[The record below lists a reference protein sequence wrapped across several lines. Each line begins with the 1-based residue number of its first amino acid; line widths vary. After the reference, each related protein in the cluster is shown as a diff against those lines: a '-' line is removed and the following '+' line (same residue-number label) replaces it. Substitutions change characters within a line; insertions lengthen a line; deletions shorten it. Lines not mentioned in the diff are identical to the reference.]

1 MASGKVA
8 KRSVDAVKAGPSDA
22 YLWDDELRGF
32 GLKVTPAGK
41 KVYLLQYRMGGRGAA
56 TRRVTIGTHG
66 SPWTPATARNEA
78 ERLLVLVR
86 QGRDP
91 ADEKKERRRIEVEL
105 AFEPYAAKFLADY
118 GKKTWRPG
126 TYGNAESNLRRFV
139 TPVLKRKA
147 LPLIR
152 RSDVSAIFDGLPAA
166 SPALPRNIFALV
178 RKLFGWAV
186 ERGDID
192 RSPLEGF
199 KGPPNVASRDR
210 VLSDAELNLVWS
222 GSGKLGDPFG
232 TLVRVLLTTG
242 QRREEAAAMDWRE
255 LSQSTG
261 EWNIPAGRAKNG
273 TAHTVPLNA
282 LALSI
287 LNERAGKDHWPKK
300 GLIFSTT
307 GKTPISGFSKAKARL
322 DKLVAE
328 ANEDEAIDPWRL
340 HDLRRTL
347 ATGLQRLG
355 VRFEVTEAVLNHV
368 SGSKSGVAGVYQRHD
383 WKQEKRDAL
392 DAWAAHIERVLHGAD
407 VTNVIAMKFG
417 PSAAV

>member
-1 MASGKVA
+1 MATGKVT
-8 KRSVDAVKAGPSDA
+8 KRSVDALRAGPADQF
-22 YLWDDELRGF
+22 LWDDELRGF
-32 GLKVTPAGK
+32 GLKVTPAGRR
-41 KVYLLQYRMGGRGAA
+41 VYLLQYRLGGRGSS
-56 TRRVTIGTHG
+56 TRRMTIGVHG
-66 SPWTPATARNEA
+66 SPWTPAGARSEA
-78 ERLLVLVR
+78 ERLLILVR
-86 QGRDP
+86 QGKDP
-91 ADEKKERRRIEVEL
+91 ADEKAERKRIATEL
-105 AFEPYAAKFLADY
+105 AFDAYSLKFLKDY
-118 GKKTWRPG
+118 GKPNWRDG
-126 TYGNAESNLRRFV
+126 TYGNAESNLRRYV
-139 TPVLKRKA
+139 TPILKKKPLPNVRRADISAVFDA
-147 LPLIR
+147 LP
-152 RSDVSAIFDGLPAA
+152 SA

-178 RKLFGWAV
+178 RKLFAWAV

-210 VLSDAELNLVWS
+210 VLSDAELKMVWGGARRLS
-222 GSGKLGDPFG
+222 YPFG
-232 TLVRVLLTTG
+232 TLVRFLLVTG

-255 LSQSTG
+255 FSQSTR

-322 DKLVAE
+322 DTLIAE
-328 ANEDEAIDPWRL
+328 SNEDEAIEPWRL

-355 VRFEVTEAVLNHV
+355 IRFEVTEAVLNHV

-392 DAWAAHIERVLHGAD
+392 DAWAAHIDRVLNGAD
-407 VTNVIAMKFG
+407 VTNVIAL
-417 PSAAV
+417 AERRA

>member
-1 MASGKVA
+1 MASSKVT
-8 KRSVDAVKAGPSDA
+8 KRAVDAVQAGPSDA

-56 TRRVTIGTHG
+56 TRRVTLGTHG
-66 SPWTPATARNEA
+66 SPWTPATARQEA

-91 ADEKKERRRIEVEL
+91 ADEKKERRRIEVDL
-105 AFEPYAAKFLADY
+105 AFEPYAAKFLANY

-126 TYGNAESNLRRFV
+126 TYGNAESNLRRYV
-139 TPVLKRKA
+139 TPMLKRKA

-152 RSDVSAIFDGLPAA
+152 RSDVSAIFDAIPAT

-178 RKLFGWAV
+178 RKLFAWAV
-186 ERGDID
+186 ERGDIE

-199 KGPPNVASRDR
+199 KGPPNVPSRDR
-210 VLSDAELNLVWS
+210 VLSDDELRLVW
-222 GSGKLGDPFG
+222 LGALDLGHPFG
-232 TLVRVLLTTG
+232 TLVQLLLVTG
-242 QRREEAAAMDWRE
+242 QRREEAAGMDWRE
-255 LSQSTG
+255 LDQKGAVWS
-261 EWNIPAGRAKNG
+261 IPAGRAKNG
-273 TAHTVPLNA
+273 SAHSVPLSSSA
-282 LALSI
+282 TVILAT
-287 LNERAGKDHWPKK
+287 RAGGNDDWPKK
-300 GLIFSTT
+300 GLIFTTT
-307 GKTPISGFSKAKARL
+307 GKTPVSGFSHAKARL
-322 DKLVAE
+322 DLTIAKLNDGE
-328 ANEDEAIDPWRL
+328 ALAPWRV

-355 VRFEVTEAVLNHV
+355 VRFEVAEAVLNHV

-392 DAWAAHIERVLHGAD
+392 DAWARHVKAVVAGSD
-407 VTNVIAMKFG
+407 KTNVVSLADRR
-417 PSAAV
+417 A

>member
-8 KRSVDAVKAGPSDA
+8 KRSVDAVKVGPSDA

-78 ERLLVLVR
+78 ERLLMLVR

-91 ADEKKERRRIEVEL
+91 ADEKKERRRIEVDL

-118 GKKTWRPG
+118 GKKMWRPG
-126 TYGNAESNLRRFV
+126 TYGNAESNLRRYV

-178 RKLFGWAV
+178 RKLLAWAV
-186 ERGDID
+186 ERGDIE

-199 KGPPNVASRDR
+199 KGPANVPSRDR
-210 VLSDAELNLVWS
+210 VLSDDDLRLVW
-222 GSGKLGDPFG
+222 LGAQELGHPFG
-232 TLVRVLLTTG
+232 TLIQLLMVTG
-242 QRREEAAAMDWRE
+242 QRREEAAGLDWRE
-255 LSQSTG
+255 LHRQGS
-261 EWNIPAGRAKNG
+261 EWSIPAGRAKNG
-273 TAHTVPLNA
+273 TAHTVPLSSA
-282 LALSI
+282 ATEILAA
-287 LNERAGKDHWPKK
+287 RAMGKDDWPKK
-300 GLIFSTT
+300 GLIFTTT
-307 GKTPISGFSKAKARL
+307 GKTSVSGFSRAKARL
-322 DKLVAE
+322 DETIAKLNEGE
-328 ANEDEAIDPWRL
+328 ALAPWRV

-392 DAWAAHIERVLHGAD
+392 DAWAAHIDRILNGAD
-407 VTNVIAMKFG
+407 VTNVIAL
-417 PSAAV
+417 AERRA